1 VNQSLADVFDGYLDL
16 RWRLDPVEATF
27 AGLHELSGEFARYD
41 ALSVR
46 EQLAALR
53 SYTSALEEAEADTLD
68 EEIDRTAALHDAR
81 HWILLFER
89 ERPFAFNPAFHLS
102 HALNGLHL
110 LLARGSQDPA
120 RRAVELLQ
128 RLRALPDFLIR
139 AIDALTEPARPLIA
153 LGSSMIPGG
162 VALIRD
168 GLDDGEV
175 DLSVL
180 DRNELAEAR
189 ERAVQA
195 LLEFNDALA
204 LMEEDA
210 GEKFAIGRELFDRK
224 LHTAHMIRD
233 GADELLRYGEQLR
246 EEATAELVRIAAEI
260 EPGAHWHEVLVRLRE
275 DVPERGNALDEYC
288 ESLAAAR
295 DFTASRGLMTVTDAP
310 VDVEHTP
317 GFLRMMIP
325 FAAYQGPGT
334 FEKDQRGRFFVTLP
348 AAGEGRG
355 VESRAERAST
365 VLHEGVPGH
374 HQQITVANRLPGI
387 MRRVLATPAAREGW
401 ALYCESLMAEE
412 GFLSTPGER
421 LFHAHH
427 LLWRAL
433 RVILDVKL
441 HTKKMPV
448 ADAARMLRDE
458 LGFTD
463 AAAAAEVARYCA
475 YPTYQLCYAVG
486 RRDILRLRDDAR
498 RARGSDFSLSSF
510 HDELLSY
517 GGLPT
522 ALARWGMG
530 LEEGTRG
537 EQTAESR

>member
-1 VNQSLADVFDGYLDL
+1 VTPSLKDVFDGYMDL

-27 AGLHELSGEFARYD
+27 AGLHQLAGEFARYD
-41 ALSVR
+41 AESVR

-53 SYTSALEEAEADTLD
+53 SYTSALEEVEADTLD

-110 LLARGSQDPA
+110 LLARGAQDPP
-120 RRAVELLQ
+120 RRAAELLQ
-128 RLRALPDFLIR
+128 RLRAIPDFLIR
-139 AIDALTEPARPLIA
+139 AVDALTEPARPLIA

-168 GLDDGEV
+168 GLDDGAI
-175 DLSVL
+175 DLSAL
-180 DRNELAEAR
+180 DPAELAEAR
-189 ERAVQA
+189 AAAVQA
-195 LLEFNDALA
+195 LMEFGDALA

-210 GEKFAIGRELFDRK
+210 GDGFAIGRELFDRK

-233 GADELLRYGEQLR
+233 NADQLLRYGEQLR
-246 EEATAELVRIAAEI
+246 AESTAQLERIASEI
-260 EPGAHWHEVLVRLRE
+260 DPGAGWRDVLARLRK
-275 DVPERGNALDEYC
+275 DVPDSDSALDEYC
-288 ESLAAAR
+288 ATLREAR
-295 DFTASRGLMTVTDAP
+295 DFTVSRGLMTVTDAP
-310 VDVEHTP
+310 VDAEPTP
-317 GFLRMMIP
+317 GFLRTMIP

-334 FEKDQRGRFFVTLP
+334 FEEEQRGRFFVTLP
-348 AAGEGRG
+348 VDGEVRSVECHAARP
-355 VESRAERAST
+355 ST

-412 GFLSTPGER
+412 GFLSSPGER

-441 HTKKMPV
+441 HTKGMPV
-448 ADAARMLRDE
+448 ADAARLLRDE

-463 AAAAAEVARYCA
+463 VAAAAEVARYCA

-486 RRDILRLRDDAR
+486 RRDILQLRDDAR
-498 RARGSDFSLSSF
+498 RARGSDFSLSDF

-522 ALARWGMG
+522 GLARGG
-530 LEEGTRG
+530 LGVG
-537 EQTAESR
+537 E

>member
-1 VNQSLADVFDGYLDL
+1 MTASLQEVFDGYMDL

-27 AGLHELSGEFARYD
+27 AGLHELAGEFARYD
-41 ALSVR
+41 AQSIR

-53 SYTSALEEAEADTLD
+53 SYTSALEEVAADTLE

-81 HWILLFER
+81 HWILLFDR
-89 ERPFAFNPAFHLS
+89 ERPFAFNPAFHLA

-110 LLARGSQDPA
+110 LLARGEQDPA
-120 RRAVELLQ
+120 RRAAELLQ

-139 AIDALTEPARPLIA
+139 AVDALTSPARPLIA
-153 LGSSMIPGG
+153 LASSMITGG

-168 GLDDGEV
+168 GLDDGAI
-175 DLSVL
+175 DLSAL
-180 DRNELAEAR
+180 DAAELAEAR
-189 ERAVQA
+189 AAAVQA
-195 LLEFNDALA
+195 LLEFGDALA
-204 LMEEDA
+204 MMEEDA
-210 GEKFAIGRELFDRK
+210 GGDFAIGRELFDRK

-233 GADELLRYGEQLR
+233 NADELLRYGEQLR
-246 EEATAELVRIAAEI
+246 AAATAELARIAAEI
-260 EPGAHWHEVLVRLRE
+260 EPGADWRDVLARLRR
-275 DVPERGNALDEYC
+275 DVPDGGDALGEYRATMR
-288 ESLAAAR
+288 EAR
-295 DFTASRGLMTVTDAP
+295 EFTTSHGLMTVTTAP
-310 VDVEHTP
+310 MEVEATP
-317 GFLRMMIP
+317 GFLRTMIP

-334 FEKDQRGRFFVTLP
+334 FEAEQRGRFFVTLP
-348 AAGEGRG
+348 VDGEARR
-355 VESRAERAST
+355 VECRAERAST

-412 GFLSTPGER
+412 GFLSSPAER

-441 HTKKMPV
+441 HTKGMPV
-448 ADAARMLRDE
+448 AEAARLLRDE
-458 LGFTD
+458 LGFTEP
-463 AAAAAEVARYCA
+463 AAAAEVARYCA

-498 RARGSDFSLSSF
+498 RARGADFSLAAF
-510 HDELLSY
+510 HDELLAY

-530 LEEGTRG
+530 L
-537 EQTAESR
+537 AH

>member
-1 VNQSLADVFDGYLDL
+1 VTRSLQDVFDGYMDL

-27 AGLHELSGEFARYD
+27 AGMHELAGEFARYD
-41 ALSVR
+41 VDSVR

-53 SYTSALEEAEADTLD
+53 SYTAALEEVEADTLD

-110 LLARGSQDPA
+110 ILARGSQDPA
-120 RRAVELLQ
+120 RRAGQLLQ

-139 AIDALTEPARPLIA
+139 AVDALTEPARPLIA
-153 LGSSMIPGG
+153 LGSSMVPGG
-162 VALIRD
+162 VALIRE
-168 GLDDGEV
+168 GLDDGAV
-175 DLSVL
+175 DLSEL

-189 ERAVQA
+189 EGAVQA
-195 LLEFNDALA
+195 LLEFSDALA

-210 GEKFAIGRELFDRK
+210 GENFAIGRELFDRK

-233 GADELLRYGEQLR
+233 SADELLRYGERLR
-246 EEATAELVRIAAEI
+246 AEATAELERIAAEVD
-260 EPGAHWHEVLVRLRE
+260 PDAHWRDVLARLRG
-275 DVPERGNALDEYC
+275 DVPESGSALDEYC
-288 ESLAAAR
+288 VALGAAR
-295 DFTASRGLMTVTDAP
+295 DFTTSRGLMTVTDAP
-310 VDVEHTP
+310 VEVEPTP

-334 FEKDQRGRFFVTLP
+334 FEESQRGRFFVTLP
-348 AAGEGRG
+348 AAGEARG
-355 VESRAERAST
+355 VESRAERPST

-441 HTKKMPV
+441 HTRKMPV
-448 ADAARMLRDE
+448 ADAARLLRDE

-463 AAAAAEVARYCA
+463 MAAAAEVARYCA

-498 RARGSDFSLSSF
+498 RARGANFSLSAF

-530 LEEGTRG
+530 LEEGFNERNT
-537 EQTAESR
+537 T

>member
-1 VNQSLADVFDGYLDL
+1 M
-16 RWRLDPVEATF
+16 EATF
-27 AGLHELSGEFARYD
+27 AGLHELAGEFARYD
-41 ALSVR
+41 SQSVR

-53 SYTSALEEAEADTLD
+53 SYTAALEEVEAATLD
-68 EEIDRTAALHDAR
+68 EEVDRTAALHDAR
-81 HWILLFER
+81 HWILLFDR

-110 LLARGSQDPA
+110 LLARGGQNPP
-120 RRAVELLQ
+120 RRAAELLQ

-139 AIDALTEPARPLIA
+139 AVDALTEPARPLIA

-168 GLDDGEV
+168 GLDDGTI
-175 DLSVL
+175 DLSAL
-180 DRNELAEAR
+180 DPAELAEAR
-189 ERAVQA
+189 AAAVQS
-195 LLEFNDALA
+195 LLEFGDALA

-210 GEKFAIGRELFDRK
+210 GDGFAIGRELFDRK

-233 GADELLRYGEQLR
+233 NADELLRYGEQLR
-246 EEATAELVRIAAEI
+246 VEATARLEEIGAEI
-260 EPGAHWHEVLVRLRE
+260 DADSNWRDVLARLRA
-275 DVPERGNALDEYC
+275 DVPDEGNALDEYRG
-288 ESLAAAR
+288 SLAAAR

-310 VDVEHTP
+310 VEVEHTP

-325 FAAYQGPGT
+325 FAAYQGPGA
-334 FEKDQRGRFFVTLP
+334 FEQVQRGRFFVTLP
-348 AAGEGRG
+348 AAGESRP
-355 VESRAERAST
+355 VECRAERAST
-365 VLHEGVPGH
+365 VLHEGIPGH

-401 ALYCESLMAEE
+401 ALYCESLMAEK

-448 ADAARMLRDE
+448 GDAARMLRDE

-463 AAAAAEVARYCA
+463 ITAAAEVARYCA

-486 RRDILRLRDDAR
+486 RRDILELRDDAR
-498 RARGSDFSLSSF
+498 RARGSDFSLSDF

-530 LEEGTRG
+530 LG
-537 EQTAESR
+537 E

>member
-1 VNQSLADVFDGYLDL
+1 MSLPLADVLAGYLDL

-27 AGLHELSGEFARYD
+27 AGLHELAGEFAHYD
-41 ALSVR
+41 ANSVR

-53 SYTSALEEAEADTLD
+53 SYTAALEEVEAATLD

-81 HWILLFER
+81 HWILVFER
-89 ERPFAFNPAFHLS
+89 ERPFAFNPAFHIS

-110 LLARGSQDPA
+110 LLARGRQDPA
-120 RRAVELLQ
+120 RRAVQLLQ
-128 RLRALPDFLIR
+128 RLHALPEFLIR

-162 VALIRD
+162 VALVRD
-168 GLDDGEV
+168 GLDGGAV
-175 DLSVL
+175 DTSVL
-180 DRNELAEAR
+180 DPSEYAEAR
-189 ERAVQA
+189 EAAVKA

-210 GEKFAIGRELFDRK
+210 GENFAIGRELFDRK

-246 EEATAELVRIAAEI
+246 GEAIAELERIAREI
-260 EPGAHWHEVLVRLRE
+260 EPGAAWRDVLAGLGE
-275 DVPERGNALDEYC
+275 DVPANGTAMDEYC
-288 ESLAAAR
+288 DALSAAR
-295 DFTASRGLMTVTDAP
+295 DFTVAHGLMTVTEAP
-310 VDVEHTP
+310 VEAEHTP

-325 FAAYQGPGT
+325 FAAYQGPGA
-334 FEKDQRGRFFVTLP
+334 FEAEQRGRFFVTLP
-348 AAGEGRG
+348 AAGETRR
-355 VESRAERAST
+355 VESRPERAST

-374 HQQITVANRLPGI
+374 HQQITVANRLPGV

-433 RVILDVKL
+433 RVILDVRL
-441 HTKKMPV
+441 HTLKMPV
-448 ADAARMLRDE
+448 AEAARMLRDE
-458 LGFTD
+458 LGFSD

-486 RRDILRLRDDAR
+486 RRDILRLREDAR
-498 RARGSDFSLSSF
+498 RARGSEFSLSSF
-510 HDELLSY
+510 HDDLLSY

-530 LEEGTRG
+530 LAG
-537 EQTAESR
+537 

>member
-1 VNQSLADVFDGYLDL
+1 MSQSLPDVFNGYMDL

-27 AGLHELSGEFARYD
+27 AGLHELAGEFAHYD
-41 ALSVR
+41 AASVR
-46 EQLAALR
+46 EQIAALR
-53 SYTSALEEAEADTLD
+53 SYTAALEEAEAGSLE

-81 HWILLFER
+81 HWILLFDR

-110 LLARGSQDPA
+110 LLARGAQDPQ
-120 RRAVELLQ
+120 RRAAELLQ
-128 RLRALPDFLIR
+128 RLRALPEFLIR
-139 AIDALTEPARPLIA
+139 AIDALTKPARPLLA

-168 GLDDGEV
+168 GLDDSSV
-175 DLSVL
+175 DLSAL
-180 DRNELAEAR
+180 DPEELAEAR
-189 ERAVQA
+189 AAAVQA
-195 LLEFNDALA
+195 LLEFGDALA

-210 GEKFAIGRELFDRK
+210 GDGFAIGRELFDRK

-233 GADELLRYGEQLR
+233 NADEILRYGEQLR
-246 EEATAELVRIAAEI
+246 AEVHAELERIASEI
-260 EPGAHWHEVLVRLRE
+260 EPGAEWRDVLARLKA
-275 DVPERGNALDEYC
+275 DVPERGDVLKEYQDALR
-288 ESLAAAR
+288 AAR
-295 DFTASRGLMTVTDAP
+295 DFTAAHQLMRVTGAP
-310 VDVEHTP
+310 VEAEPTP
-317 GFLRMMIP
+317 GFLRTMIP

-334 FEKDQRGRFFVTLP
+334 FEEVQCGRFFVTLP
-348 AAGEGRG
+348 MEGESHG
-355 VESRAERAST
+355 VECRAERPST

-374 HQQITVANRLPGI
+374 HQQITIANRLPRI

-412 GFLSTPGER
+412 GFLSLPGER
-421 LFHAHH
+421 FFHAHH

-433 RVILDVKL
+433 RVILDVQL
-441 HTKKMPV
+441 HTKGMPV
-448 ADAARMLRDE
+448 AEAARLLRDE
-458 LGFTD
+458 LGFTE

-486 RRDILRLRDDAR
+486 RRDILKLRDDAR
-498 RARGSDFSLSSF
+498 RSRGSDFSLAAF
-510 HDELLSY
+510 HDDLLSY

-530 LEEGTRG
+530 LEEGG
-537 EQTAESR
+537 

>member
-1 VNQSLADVFDGYLDL
+1 MKQSLADVFAGYLDL

-27 AGLHELSGEFARYD
+27 AGLHEFAGEFARYD

-53 SYTSALEEAEADTLD
+53 SYTAALEEVEAETLD
-68 EEIDRTAALHDAR
+68 EEVDRTAALHDAR
-81 HWILLFER
+81 HWILIFER

-110 LLARGSQDPA
+110 LLARGAQDPV
-120 RRAVELLQ
+120 RRAVELQQ
-128 RLRALPDFLIR
+128 RLRALPDFLIS
-139 AIDALTEPARPLIA
+139 AVDALAEPARPLIA
-153 LGSSMIPGG
+153 LASSMIPGG

-168 GLDDGEV
+168 GLDDGAV
-175 DLSVL
+175 DTSAL
-180 DRNELAEAR
+180 DPSEFAEAR
-189 ERAVQA
+189 EAAVTA

-204 LMEEDA
+204 LMDEDA
-210 GEKFAIGRELFDRK
+210 GDGFAIGRDLFERK

-233 GADELLRYGEQLR
+233 GAEELLRYGERLR
-246 EEATAELVRIAAEI
+246 VEATAELERIGAEI
-260 EPGAHWHEVLVRLRE
+260 EPGTDWREVLARLRE
-275 DVPERGNALDEYC
+275 DVPDGDTALDEYC
-288 ESLAAAR
+288 VDLAAAR
-295 DFTASRGLMTVTDAP
+295 DFTAERNLMSVTEAP
-310 VDVEHTP
+310 VEVENTP

-325 FAAYQGPGT
+325 FAAYQGPGA
-334 FEKDQRGRFFVTLP
+334 FEEEQRGRFFVTLP
-348 AAGEGRG
+348 TTDEVNRA
-355 VESRAERAST
+355 ESRSERAST

-374 HQQITVANRLPGI
+374 HQQIAVANRLPQI

-433 RVILDVKL
+433 RVILDVRL
-441 HTKKMPV
+441 HTMKMPV

-458 LGFTD
+458 LGFSD

-486 RRDILRLRDDAR
+486 RRDILRLREDAR
-498 RARGSDFSLSSF
+498 RARGSEFSLSAF

-530 LEEGTRG
+530 LDE
-537 EQTAESR
+537 